1 MKKWY
6 IAFFVTIIGIC
17 YACSIEQ
24 EFITP
29 KAKKKDVPSKQ
40 QDLEVDGNIINS
52 GTNVMGLL
60 ADLQKTVSI
69 ITKNSLQRINDHMDG
84 IKADVSKVERTERYA
99 TKKKILHELDHL
111 SSLLIELN
119 QKIQSE

>member
-29 KAKKKDVPSKQ
+29 KAKKKDVSKQ
-40 QDLEVDGNIINS
+40 QDLEMDGNIINS

-84 IKADVSKVERTERYA
+84 VKTDLSKVERTERYA
-99 TKKKILHELDHL
+99 TNKKIQHELDHL
-111 SSLLIELN
+111 SSLLISSN